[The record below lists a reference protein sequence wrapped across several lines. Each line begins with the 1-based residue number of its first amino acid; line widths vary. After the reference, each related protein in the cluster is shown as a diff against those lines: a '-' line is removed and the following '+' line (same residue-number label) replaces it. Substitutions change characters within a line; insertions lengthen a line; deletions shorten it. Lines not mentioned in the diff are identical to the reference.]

1 MPIKTITTV
10 AGGGM
15 RGCGE
20 KKGSKRIYRTSQ
32 NMRIT
37 NAFLGSLLSEY
48 FPLLE
53 VTVDLTYL
61 GYPPTQKCMQNT
73 S

>member
-1 MPIKTITTV
+1 MGC
-10 AGGGM
+10 GGW
-15 RGCGE
+15 GE
-20 KKGSKRIYRTSQ
+20 KKRSKRIYRTSQ
-32 NMRIT
+32 NMRII

-53 VTVDLTYL
+53 VTVHLTYL
-61 GYPPTQKCMQNT
+61 GYLPTQKCMQNT